1 MNYKKKSKKQEHR
14 VAKEMG
20 GKVTLASGALW
31 FQKGD
36 VKLDKFLIECK
47 TTVNSYY
54 KLHINVWEK
63 ISQEALKS
71 GMRIPLMQIE
81 LNSGKNR
88 LVVMNY
94 LDFVGIGLDRF
105 NFVTRKQPLLLEQK
119 SYKITDELLKYE
131 VGVDWSN
138 DAEVVEKMRTQPYF
152 TREDIKFVD
161 YNTHLVFIKWSDF
174 LYMIKEV

>member
-54 KLHINVWEK
+54 KLHIDVWEK

-119 SYKITDELLKYE
+119 QYRITAEFL
-131 VGVDWSN
+131 
-138 DAEVVEKMRTQPYF
+138 DAKVPKRMGAQLFFLMEQ
-152 TREDIKFVD
+152 IKFVD
-161 YNTHLVFIKWSDF
+161 YNTHLVIFKWEDF
-174 LYMIKEV
+174 LFMLKEVNI